1 MKVTVNGEAREV
13 EPGTTIRGLLDAIGA
28 PAAGIAV
35 EVNHEIVRKAEH
47 PARELR
53 DGDAVE
59 VVGLVGGG

>member
-13 EPGTTIRGLLDAIGA
+13 EPGTTVRALLDAIGA

-35 EVNHEIVRKAEH
+35 EVNQEIVRKAEH

-53 DGDAVE
+53 EGDRVE